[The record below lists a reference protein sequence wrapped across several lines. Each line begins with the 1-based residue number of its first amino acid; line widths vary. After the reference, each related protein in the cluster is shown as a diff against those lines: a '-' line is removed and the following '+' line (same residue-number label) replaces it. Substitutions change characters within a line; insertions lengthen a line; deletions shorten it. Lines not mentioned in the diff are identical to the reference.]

1 MWCPTLVCAPRP
13 RLVFAHLARICQEI
27 AVVIA
32 LLCLAGVV
40 LVAEGAMGQSQETT
54 TRRPL
59 LRGFPLT
66 KFYDTPDPLPP
77 GSPGEVIRSLPFDEY
92 DVPMEV
98 SAVRILYHSR
108 SAHGADVAA
117 SGVVLFPGTPPPA
130 GGWPVIAWAHDL
142 NGVARTCAPSLTRNL
157 GHGPLLSMYVHLGY
171 AVVATDY
178 TGLGTSFRNAFA
190 DLESNAFDVIY
201 SVLAARSVVPQLG
214 SRWIAVGTG
223 EGGMAVLGV
232 AEQEREVQDLGYL
245 GSITISRLADLS
257 NSYESIG
264 NLSDEASLYLAYGT
278 QTVYPQF
285 QANDI
290 LTAKALPL
298 YGQIG
303 RACSNPESVRP
314 PGSEMLKPKWQ
325 KNQFVQDYFRRNR
338 IGLKPAKA
346 PLLVLGSQTDPAT
359 AETIKIVARLCEL
372 GDHVHFE
379 KYPESDPGRVVGDSV
394 RDQIAWLQARFAN
407 KMAPNDC
414 PAQPS
419 TFRTHGPSSSRA
431 R

>member
-1 MWCPTLVCAPRP
+1 MWCPTLVCAARL

-27 AVVIA
+27 PVVIA

-40 LVAEGAMGQSQETT
+40 LVAERAMGQSQETA
-54 TRRPL
+54 TRRHL

-66 KFYDTPDPLPP
+66 KFYDTPDPLTP
-77 GSPGEVIRSLPFDEY
+77 GRPGEVIRSVLFDEY

-108 SAHGADVAA
+108 SARGADVAA
-117 SGVVLFPGTPPPA
+117 SGVVLFPAAPPPA

-142 NGVARTCAPSLTRNL
+142 NGVARTCVPSLTRNL

-178 TGLGTSFRNAFA
+178 TGLGTSFRNASA

-201 SVLAARSVVPQLG
+201 SVPAARSVVPQLG

-232 AEQEREVQDLGYL
+232 AEQERQIQDPGYL

-257 NSYESIG
+257 DGYESIS
-264 NLSDEASLYLAYGT
+264 NLSYEASLYLAYGM

-285 QANDI
+285 QVNDI

-303 RACSNPESVRP
+303 KACSNTESVRP
-314 PGSEMLKPKWQ
+314 SASEMLKPQWES
-325 KNQFVQDYFRRNR
+325 NQFVQDYFRRNR
-338 IGLKPAKA
+338 TGLKPANA
-346 PLLVLGSQTDPAT
+346 PLLVLSSQTDSGI
-359 AETIKIVARLCEL
+359 AETTKIVARLCKV
-372 GDHVHFE
+372 GDRVQFE
-379 KYPESDPGRVVGDSV
+379 KYPESDPGRVIGDSV
-394 RDQIAWLQARFAN
+394 RDQIAWIQARLAN
-407 KMAPNDC
+407 RMAPNDC
-414 PAQPS
+414 PARP
-419 TFRTHGPSSSRA
+419 
-431 R
+431 